1 MLPVLCSAIPKWVFI
16 LAHALLLGPAPDVM
30 SPDFPKQ
37 QVHKSLL
44 LSWMLAMVPS
54 PGEGHARQECWL
66 ARERA
71 CRRAW
76 DSWDS
81 QATGS
86 PFLPALGD
94 QGSWTC
100 NSGGGRR
107 GHEEESFRSAHA
119 GLGLGW
125 SSVARAPLCSPPPP
139 ASSPLLRRRAF
150 LGRHLFA
157 TSSFL
162 SRLAP
167 ERVNLFGLGSQL
179 LSNLRRPSWA
189 APPRRRNPPSR
200 PPGPRIHDT
209 RACNLFK
216 GVVESTFRKQPAHRR
231 R

>member
-1 MLPVLCSAIPKWVFI
+1 MFPTL
-16 LAHALLLGPAPDVM
+16 
-30 SPDFPKQ
+30 PKQ
-37 QVHKSLL
+37 RGQKSLL
-44 LSWMLAMVPS
+44 LSWMLADGPL
-54 PGEGHARQECWL
+54 PRKGQARQECWL
-66 ARERA
+66 ARVRA

-76 DSWDS
+76 YSWDS

-86 PFLPALGD
+86 PSLPALGD
-94 QGSWTC
+94 LGSWTY
-100 NSGGGRR
+100 NSGGSRP

-119 GLGLGW
+119 GLRLGW

-179 LSNLRRPSWA
+179 LSNLHRPSWA

-216 GVVESTFRKQPAHRR
+216 GVVESTFRKQPAHRGGR
-231 R
+231 PTAMYIYALTRKWLCTQRSGSQGS

>member
-1 MLPVLCSAIPKWVFI
+1 MPAHSPLPRRR
-16 LAHALLLGPAPDVM
+16 
-30 SPDFPKQ
+30 
-37 QVHKSLL
+37 
-44 LSWMLAMVPS
+44 PS
-54 PGEGHARQECWL
+54 QARQEYWL
-66 ARERA
+66 SGVPA

-76 DSWDS
+76 DSWKS

-86 PFLPALGD
+86 PALLVLGD
-94 QGSWTC
+94 LGSRTC
-100 NSGGGRR
+100 NSGGSRP

-119 GLGLGW
+119 GLGLGLGW
-125 SSVARAPLCSPPPP
+125 GSVARAPLCSPPPP

-189 APPRRRNPPSR
+189 APPHRRNPPSR

-231 R
+231 RGSSPVAFSPLGSLFACVVWERHSWRR